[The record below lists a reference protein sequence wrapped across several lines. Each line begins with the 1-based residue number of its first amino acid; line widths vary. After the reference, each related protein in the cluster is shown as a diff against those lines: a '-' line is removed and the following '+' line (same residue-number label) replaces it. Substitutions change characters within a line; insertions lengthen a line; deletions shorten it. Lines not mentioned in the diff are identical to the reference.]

1 MFMRAVS
8 DLFGSDTVG
17 GTSMSM
23 VKIMTESLN
32 MLIESCPADHYSAM
46 IYLGGVIIG
55 MRHER
60 NAPDRV
66 ALVELDLLKRHV
78 LRMKREGSETNAETK

>member
-1 MFMRAVS
+1 VA
-8 DLFGSDTVG
+8 
-17 GTSMSM
+17 
-23 VKIMTESLN
+23 ESLN
-32 MLIESCPADHYSAM
+32 SLIESCPSDHYSAM

-60 NAPDRV
+60 TAPESV

-78 LRMKREGSETNAETK
+78 LRMKRDGGSSDANTER